1 MGMNLNKEDKK
12 SILRTLITLSIP
24 TILEEILSTLLQYV
38 DTAMVGHLGERAT
51 ASVSVTTTITWI
63 VNSIPHAFAIAA
75 LALIAKAVGA
85 KDEDM
90 VKNMSK
96 NICVL
101 VLACTV
107 ITMLPSLIL
116 CRKIPVLMGAEKDV
130 VWDAGTYFMIISIPL
145 LFRISSII
153 FGAAIRATGDTKTPM
168 FVNFGANILN
178 AGLNGIF
185 IYGLGLGVVG
195 AAIGS
200 ALSYT
205 VCGIFMYVFYRKN
218 KLLHWNIKEFEVH
231 KESLC
236 YDQNY

>member
-90 VKNMSK
+90 VKTCQK
-96 NICVL
+96 IYVCLYLRVR
-101 VLACTV
+101 
-107 ITMLPSLIL
+107 SLQ
-116 CRKIPVLMGAEKDV
+116 CCPH
-130 VWDAGTYFMIISIPL
+130 
-145 LFRISSII
+145 
-153 FGAAIRATGDTKTPM
+153 
-168 FVNFGANILN
+168 
-178 AGLNGIF
+178 
-185 IYGLGLGVVG
+185 
-195 AAIGS
+195 
-200 ALSYT
+200 LSYAAK
-205 VCGIFMYVFYRKN
+205 FRY
-218 KLLHWNIKEFEVH
+218 
-231 KESLC
+231 
-236 YDQNY
+236 